1 MHTCTYTSQTYK
13 DLSVYSNFQGVVLI
27 FYNLDQG
34 CAITIARRPG
44 LLIFRVG
51 LAKTKA
57 VLARRATK
65 LRSKYKMDRIHVQVN
80 SNENYNRQSVCV

>member
-1 MHTCTYTSQTYK
+1 M
-13 DLSVYSNFQGVVLI
+13 LSVHINKFLI
-27 FYNLDQG
+27 GLCRNITEHELQTGYVCMQDFLLLQG

-51 LAKTKA
+51 LGKTNA

-65 LRSKYKMDRIHVQVN
+65 LRSKYKIDRNHVQD
-80 SNENYNRQSVCV
+80 

>member
-1 MHTCTYTSQTYK
+1 M
-13 DLSVYSNFQGVVLI
+13 I
-27 FYNLDQG
+27 IQG

-51 LAKTKA
+51 LAKTNV

-65 LRSKYKMDRIHVQVN
+65 LRSYKIDRNHIQVN
-80 SNENYNRQSVCV
+80 SNENHNRRSVCI

>member
-1 MHTCTYTSQTYK
+1 MY
-13 DLSVYSNFQGVVLI
+13 SV
-27 FYNLDQG
+27 QG

-51 LAKTKA
+51 LAKTNA

-65 LRSKYKMDRIHVQVN
+65 LRSKNKIDRNHVPD
-80 SNENYNRQSVCV
+80 